1 MVKKPILKD
10 IKAKTFKWCYLKL
23 VTLSHKSEL
32 LDIKLPR
39 VECCW
44 KVAVQK
50 VHGIILLANFAYSD
64 ITADYSYPMYLP
76 FCFPCRQSICLRV
89 GPPLMGVFDEYDSDR
104 HFYAIGQNQVEV
116 AR

>member
-32 LDIKLPR
+32 LDIKLPK

-50 VHGIILLANFAYSD
+50 VRGIILLANFAYSD
-64 ITADYSYPMYLP
+64 ITADYSYHVFALLFSLQAEYL
-76 FCFPCRQSICLRV
+76 FTC
-89 GPPLMGVFDEYDSDR
+89 GPTFDGGV
-104 HFYAIGQNQVEV
+104 
-116 AR
+116 